1 MPVCCGARGRLH
13 WRIGQALEA
22 KYPEHARVEPEV
34 VAHHYTQAG
43 RVLEAAGYWA
53 AAAHR
58 SLDRSANVEALGHA
72 SKGLELL
79 GSIVQTPQ
87 RDRLELD
94 LEIVR
99 GTAYRAVKG
108 FASGSGAQLCTRER
122 DMHAAR
128 RHSAAD

>member
-1 MPVCCGARGRLH
+1 M
-13 WRIGQALEA
+13 
-22 KYPEHARVEPEV
+22 EPEV

-79 GSIVQTPQ
+79 GSIEQTPQ

-108 FASGSGAQLCTRER
+108 FASSEVER
-122 DMHAAR
+122 SFARASAICMRLDDIPRLIDAR
-128 RHSAAD
+128 RACFPVTTHAVRLR